1 MKGGRI
7 AFPQEYYGKDT
18 GNYTVENGNNYSSRA
33 QLQGC
38 ANFIGPDL
46 QFGQSGGKGRK
57 GRRSVGK
64 GRGNKISG
72 NNNNNNRA
80 GTKARNNRS
89 KKTKRGS
96 QKVRRSRSKRATKNN
111 RNNAVSGMK
120 SSCGYRRK

>member
-7 AFPQEYYGKDT
+7 ALPQEYYGKET

-33 QLQGC
+33 QLPGC

-57 GRRSVGK
+57 GRRSVRK
-64 GRGNKISG
+64 GRGKKQSG
-72 NNNNNNRA
+72 NNNRAENNNRA
-80 GTKARNNRS
+80 GNNKRSNRKSQKARRP
-89 KKTKRGS
+89 
-96 QKVRRSRSKRATKNN
+96 RSRKATKNN

-120 SSCGYRRK
+120 SSCGYRRRK

>member
-64 GRGNKISG
+64 GRGNKRSG

-80 GTKARNNRS
+80 GNNRS